1 MELSERKKQILKA
14 IIGDYIRTAEPVGSK
29 ALTEGHALPFSSA
42 TIRNEMSELEEMG
55 YLEKPHT
62 SAGRIPSPQGYRLY
76 VDELMEQPQDAG
88 EEDDATLQQMMH
100 TKVRELDRLIEE
112 AGRIIS
118 SLTNYASVAVTPT
131 MTQISIRRF
140 EIIAVDQMNFVI
152 VVVTDSGTVKN
163 KMVRTMTAV
172 SKDEAELL
180 TYVLNQTLTGLPLT
194 SITAER
200 FDIVHTHT
208 PVGGVLTRLAARD
221 ARRSGT
227 RVLYTAHG
235 FHFYKGAPLA
245 NWLLW
250 YPVERVMSRL
260 TDVLITINQEDYERA
275 KRFAH
280 CQVEYVPGVGVDL
293 SRFAAVKCRD
303 SKRGE
308 LGLAPDDF
316 AMLSVG
322 DLIPRKN
329 QAAIVQ
335 ALHLL
340 PGNVRLI
347 VCGEG
352 PERGSLLELAKGLG
366 VADRVSLLGFRDDMA
381 DVMAACDCL
390 VFPSIHEGLPV
401 SVMEAMAAGLPVVAS
416 DIRGIEPDLLSDR
429 ESGLVL
435 PEATPG
441 AIASAVSELMK
452 DAGLRDRLIRGSVE
466 SVRRFGLEEALET
479 TSNVYEG
486 GGARC

>member
-200 FDIVHTHT
+200 FDIV
-208 PVGGVLTRLAARD
+208 
-221 ARRSGT
+221 RR
-227 RVLYTAHG
+227 
-235 FHFYKGAPLA
+235 
-245 NWLLW
+245 
-250 YPVERVMSRL
+250 
-260 TDVLITINQEDYERA
+260 
-275 KRFAH
+275 
-280 CQVEYVPGVGVDL
+280 
-293 SRFAAVKCRD
+293 
-303 SKRGE
+303 
-308 LGLAPDDF
+308 
-316 AMLSVG
+316 
-322 DLIPRKN
+322 
-329 QAAIVQ
+329 
-335 ALHLL
+335 
-340 PGNVRLI
+340 
-347 VCGEG
+347 
-352 PERGSLLELAKGLG
+352 
-366 VADRVSLLGFRDDMA
+366 
-381 DVMAACDCL
+381 
-390 VFPSIHEGLPV
+390 
-401 SVMEAMAAGLPVVAS
+401 AAGLTALLAPVA
-416 DIRGIEPDLLSDR
+416 E
-429 ESGLVL
+429 
-435 PEATPG
+435 
-441 AIASAVSELMK
+441 
-452 DAGLRDRLIRGSVE
+452 
-466 SVRRFGLEEALET
+466 
-479 TSNVYEG
+479 
-486 GGARC
+486 